1 VIQARRLVRRC
12 FHGVDALF
20 GSFWP
25 FLSLCQIARE
35 PPRPTQSR
43 VASSDARGK
52 KAGAQQKLDQRQPFR
67 GAMRCLTWTTP
78 SDWEP
83 RFRAGFLL
91 SRTSLQ
97 DARANRTELLRH
109 MRSATAEI
117 VIEPGVRGW
126 LVRIHWPRG
135 APTKLSFS
143 TEQAAR
149 NWAKTASSDWI
160 ANHPRHGRPQS
171 RPAARIRISDR
182 AGARGT
188 QPRLAEAPTD
198 Q

>member
-1 VIQARRLVRRC
+1 MVNVYPRPL
-12 FHGVDALF
+12 HLT
-20 GSFWP
+20 GSF
-25 FLSLCQIARE
+25 
-35 PPRPTQSR
+35 
-43 VASSDARGK
+43 ASGR
-52 KAGAQQKLDQRQPFR
+52 
-67 GAMRCLTWTTP
+67 
-78 SDWEP
+78 
-83 RFRAGFLL
+83 GFLL

-171 RPAARIRISDR
+171 RLNQGCEREKSNVNVRPCTDVSEHRRTNIAPASASSLKKRSPAPISLPK
-182 AGARGT
+182 GGGSKH
-188 QPRLAEAPTD
+188 L
-198 Q
+198 